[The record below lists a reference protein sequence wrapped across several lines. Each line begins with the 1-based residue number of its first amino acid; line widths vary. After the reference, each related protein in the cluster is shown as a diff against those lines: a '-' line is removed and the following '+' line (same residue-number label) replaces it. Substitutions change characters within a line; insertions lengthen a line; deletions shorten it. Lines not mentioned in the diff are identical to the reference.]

1 VSAGPWTGSVHG
13 LHVASEIP
21 LDGATDDTCRDGDA
35 PDGAWRVESDLVIRR
50 GGTRGDL
57 AGPPDGM
64 IVASWALPS
73 GEAYFDVAARSD
85 GYAVRFRDRCE
96 SVVSRELSQVVVHAT
111 PGLAD
116 DALAALVSGTTL
128 ATLLNLAGHLVFH
141 ASALVLGLSSGHPA
155 AVAVLGESGAG
166 KSTFVALACAA
177 GAAFLADD
185 ALRIDADGHLP
196 VARAGHSEVRLRL
209 PVGDEVRS
217 LFATAPPARHTNDER
232 LALRLGTGGLDRV
245 PLGSCVVLRQR
256 RDLTRPVLTVL
267 EPADALLA
275 LTRSPRVVAWRD
287 RTCLARHFAG
297 ATEIARTVPVLRL
310 DLPVAGTP
318 DLGVVREA
326 LALLE
331 RHGAAVAVATPH
343 PPRGAST

>member
-1 VSAGPWTGSVHG
+1 MPDRPWVGHVHG
-13 LHVASEIP
+13 LRVSSEIA
-21 LDGATDDTCRDGDA
+21 LDSSPVSGGDDAGVGDA
-35 PDGAWRVESDLVIRR
+35 DVVVRR
-50 GGTRGDL
+50 GRPCGDL
-57 AGPPDGM
+57 AGLPRGS
-64 IVASWALPS
+64 IVASCPFPD
-73 GEAYFDVAARSD
+73 GEPYFDLASRTD
-85 GYAVRFRDRCE
+85 GYAARFHRQCE
-96 SVVSRELSQVVVHAT
+96 CIVSRDLREIVVHPT

-217 LFATAPPARHTNDER
+217 LFAIAPPARHTSDER

-256 RDLTRPVLTVL
+256 RNLTRPVLTVL